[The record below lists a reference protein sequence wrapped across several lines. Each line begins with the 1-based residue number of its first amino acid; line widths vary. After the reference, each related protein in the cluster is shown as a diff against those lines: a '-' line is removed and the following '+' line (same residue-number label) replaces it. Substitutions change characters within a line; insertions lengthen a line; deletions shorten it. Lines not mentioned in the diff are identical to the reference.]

1 MKVKINKFYLVG
13 NWNWNLDDNEHCTI
27 CMNNY
32 ECPCPNC
39 KIPGDDCP
47 PIEGNCGHFFHLH
60 CIYKWLESG
69 NDKCPLDREP
79 WSEKIGSVINTRN
92 NNNININN
100 NVNNNNNN
108 NVNNNVNNNN
118 IET

>member
-1 MKVKINKFYLVG
+1 MKVKINKFFLVG

-69 NDKCPLDREP
+69 NDKCPLDRDP
-79 WSEKIGSVINTRN
+79 GPKKSEVSLTQ
-92 NNNININN
+92 
-100 NVNNNNNN
+100 
-108 NVNNNVNNNN
+108 
-118 IET
+118 ETTISIIIIIIIIIIITTKHNFFKYI